1 MVKAFVKYFGILYL
15 LVASGQC
22 LLAQQSFK
30 ADEDTLLR
38 LEKELY
44 AGKNDKAKQEANAL
58 LKAAFERT
66 LNKEN
71 SFNQPFDSLK
81 EIGRIY
87 SPDKTFRIINWDV
100 PKDDGTYDYCGFIQT
115 YDVKRKKSHLYLLT
129 DKSADIKNPDNTV
142 GDANKWFGMLYY
154 KIIPVKV
161 KRKKYYTLLA
171 KDGNDKLTGKKIIDV
186 LYFIADG
193 SPRFGADLF
202 KLEKRSPKRVIFEY
216 SAQTTMSLKYFE
228 ESKRIVFDHLS
239 PSQPNFEGQFQYYG
253 PDFSFDA
260 LEFKKGKWVYVADVD
275 ARNGRSNKDSKYNDP
290 KDKSREYDNKKF
302 YEPKK

>member
-1 MVKAFVKYFGILYL
+1 MHVYIKHIVI
-15 LVASGQC
+15 SC
-22 LLAQQSFK
+22 LLIALAQCIWAQQSFK
-30 ADEDTLLR
+30 LYEDTLLQ
-38 LEKELY
+38 LEKTLY
-44 AGKNDKAKQEANAL
+44 SVKTDKEKQEINA
-58 LKAAFERT
+58 KFRASFERA
-66 LNKEN
+66 LNNCN
-71 SFNQPFDSLK
+71 SFEYPFDSLR

-87 SPDKTFRIINWDV
+87 SPDKSFRIINWDI
-100 PKDDGTYDYCGFIQT
+100 PKEDGTYDYCGFIQV
-115 YDVKRKKSHLYLLT
+115 YDARRKTCHLYALT

-216 SAQTTMSLKYFE
+216 SAQTTISLKYFE
-228 ESKRIVFDHLS
+228 ETKRIVFDHLS
-239 PSQPNFEGQFQYYG
+239 PSQPKFEGQFQYYG

-275 ARNGRSNKDSKYNDP
+275 ARNGKSNKDSKYNDP
-290 KDKSREYDNKKF
+290 KDKSREIDNKKF

>member
-1 MVKAFVKYFGILYL
+1 MNLRIKYIVTCLFV
-15 LVASGQC
+15 A
-22 LLAQQSFK
+22 LAQYLMAQQGFK
-30 ADEDTLLR
+30 VYEDTLLQ
-38 LEKELY
+38 LEKNLY
-44 AGKNDKAKQEANAL
+44 SVKTDKAKQEINA
-58 LKAAFERT
+58 KFRVVFERA
-66 LNKEN
+66 LNNCN
-71 SFNQPFDSLK
+71 SFEYPFDSLK

-87 SPDKTFRIINWDV
+87 SPDKTFRIINWDI
-100 PKDDGTYDYCGFIQT
+100 PKEDGTYDHCGFIQT
-115 YDVKRKKSHLYLLT
+115 YDARRKTCRLYALT

-171 KDGNDKLTGKKIIDV
+171 KDGNDKLTGKKIIDI
-186 LYFIADG
+186 LYFVSDG

-228 ESKRIVFDHLS
+228 ETKRIVFDHLS
-239 PSQPNFEGQFQYYG
+239 PSQPRFEGQYQYYG

-260 LEFKKGKWVYVADVD
+260 LEFKKGKWIYVSDVD
-275 ARNGRSNKDSKYNDP
+275 ARNGKSNKDNKYNDP